1 MADQRQA
8 RRGGRAL
15 SPLWRQ
21 AEVTP
26 YRLIDAPDG
35 WWLVEVGTGEV
46 VDWFG
51 DFPLAVQTLH
61 EQNEE
66 L

>member
-1 MADQRQA
+1 MYT
-8 RRGGRAL
+8 L
-15 SPLWRQ
+15 
-21 AEVTP
+21 TH
-26 YRLIDAPDG
+26 APDG
-35 WWLVEVGTGEV
+35 WYLVELDTGEV

-51 DFPLAVQTLH
+51 DYALAVQTLN

>member
-1 MADQRQA
+1 MR
-8 RRGGRAL
+8 
-15 SPLWRQ
+15 
-21 AEVTP
+21 P

-35 WWLVEVGTGEV
+35 WWLVEVDTGEI

-51 DFPLAVQTLH
+51 DLPLAVQTLN

>member
-1 MADQRQA
+1 MSYVLLEAH
-8 RRGGRAL
+8 
-15 SPLWRQ
+15 P
-21 AEVTP
+21 
-26 YRLIDAPDG
+26 G
-35 WWLVEVGTGEV
+35 WHLVEVATGEI

-51 DFPLAVQTLH
+51 DYPLAVQTLN